1 MLLSFSALHAHT
13 LSLKIFTVL
22 ETLPVGTKNIVT
34 SAKLP
39 DALQRLL
46 QHVSNADNE
55 SSSGENGQTEGAE
68 QSEQSPTQ
76 APERLSREE
85 SEAVAARAN
94 TLLSAWQLL
103 KEVFVIPKA
112 ASSDHLVRTNSDR
125 IEIPVERRADLTASS
140 IYAISGDTNTRLTFL
155 ADAPAKPGH
164 IVLEITGSN
173 VDAAK
178 ERVLATLGEEWS
190 AKRFDALIALDRS
203 PRPLDHAAAQEHR
216 EASRG
221 GAAPGLSVK

>member
-125 IEIPVERRADLTASS
+125 IEIPVERRADLTAWLDSS
-140 IYAISGDTNTRLTFL
+140 A
-155 ADAPAKPGH
+155 
-164 IVLEITGSN
+164 
-173 VDAAK
+173 
-178 ERVLATLGEEWS
+178 
-190 AKRFDALIALDRS
+190 
-203 PRPLDHAAAQEHR
+203 
-216 EASRG
+216 
-221 GAAPGLSVK
+221 